1 MPAPLKD
8 TDYLVIGS
16 VATLVSMLVVFL
28 VLIATRLKTPDLF
41 FKKRKKKRND

>member
-1 MPAPLKD
+1 
-8 TDYLVIGS
+8 
-16 VATLVSMLVVFL
+16 MLVVFL